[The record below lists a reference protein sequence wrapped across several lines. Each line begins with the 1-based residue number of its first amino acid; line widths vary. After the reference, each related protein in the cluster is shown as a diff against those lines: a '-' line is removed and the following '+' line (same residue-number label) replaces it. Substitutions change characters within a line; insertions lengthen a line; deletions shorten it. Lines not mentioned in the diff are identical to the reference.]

1 MNDLYGQTDLSEFGD
16 VLLTNPSTEQYLSIH
31 MGEGS
36 PEIFRLIFNREKG
49 QVEAIIADGASIDQ
63 AARLFINQLT
73 FYGQTLMD
81 SIKVEEAKTTAIREL
96 ASQYPNDMEFGNKV
110 RHYINDNS
118 TNRSR

>member
-1 MNDLYGQTDLSEFGD
+1 MNELSGQTDSSEAGT
-16 VLLTNPSTEQYLSIH
+16 VQLINSMPEQFLAIH
-31 MGEGS
+31 MGESS
-36 PEIFRLIFNREKG
+36 PEIFRLTFNREKG

-63 AARLFINQLT
+63 AARLFINELK

-81 SIKVEEAKTTAIREL
+81 SIKAEEAKTTAIREL